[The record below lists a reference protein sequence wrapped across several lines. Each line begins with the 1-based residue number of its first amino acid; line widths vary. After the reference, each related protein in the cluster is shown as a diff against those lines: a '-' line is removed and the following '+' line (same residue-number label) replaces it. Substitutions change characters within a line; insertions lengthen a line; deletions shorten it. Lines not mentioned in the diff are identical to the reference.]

1 MRRAS
6 KSATEKSSSPSESR
20 FKDFHKTTHYLTPGQ
35 DAFIKR
41 KVEDLKRRAPRDQRD
56 LVSESTVI
64 QGLINFWMA
73 AENIDKTPA

>member
-6 KSATEKSSSPSESR
+6 KSGTKKSSPSSESR
-20 FKDFHKTTHYLTPGQ
+20 FSSQHKTTHYITPGQ
-35 DAFIKR
+35 DAFLKR

-73 AENIDKTPA
+73 AENLDKTNA